1 MESRSDKYYGK
12 TNYNTTP
19 LTRSIKNQKLY
30 KEVYGR
36 YDNAENLPLEDNTDE
51 IDMKKLK
58 ELVLSSENKERFQ
71 KSPQMREK
79 LNIIEQRKRNIDEQK
94 VYDINKILEK
104 AKYENDKLKENTHNT
119 PKINKQ
125 LLTTLRST
133 ELSLE
138 EIKQANRN
146 YQNEQENTCIPK
158 QEKLKEEKTNE
169 NLEMTRELKYHSLLA
184 QEENNPNTNLSL
196 ELFDNLKPT
205 ENTIVTKPISESN
218 DIAKNVELNTK
229 DTQDIDIIKTK
240 NKKEEQDDF
249 FTSSYEFSK
258 KDFLSVD
265 DDFSDLNPKGN
276 ILKIILL
283 FLMIFIVGGVIAY
296 FIINYGIG
304 IS

>member
-184 QEENNPNTNLSL
+184 QEENNSNTNLSL

-218 DIAKNVELNTK
+218 DKAKNVELNTK

-258 KDFLSVD
+258 KDFLPVD